1 MHRILTPLLL
11 LLAGTL
17 LSCSEEATSP
27 TDAEKG
33 VLRIEVVPTFGDDGE
48 IVPTNS
54 YVTPAGESVTFT
66 RLRFYVSELGLMDI
80 DDNMTMVEGIRLIDL
95 FEPQGSAVSSF
106 EIELEPKHYHMLNF
120 SIGVPESENHKDAA
134 TQSEPLGPNT
144 GMYWGWD
151 PGYIFYKI
159 EGTVDSAGAPVTF
172 LYHGGEDARK
182 KRVSLMGH
190 NRMNVSA
197 GDTTT
202 VTVEVDME
210 RFFEKNMAETGPLEL
225 AADPALRFHH
235 KGPANVADMTARNF
249 ATTITIAGMN

>member
-1 MHRILTPLLL
+1 MNRVLVT
-11 LLAGTL
+11 LAL
-17 LSCSEEATSP
+17 LSLTLSACSDEAVDPNTEAT
-27 TDAEKG
+27 G
-33 VLRIEVVPTFGDDGE
+33 VLRVNVLPTFGDDGV
-48 IVPTNS
+48 IVPTTQ
-54 YVTPAGESVTFT
+54 YVTAAGETVTFT
-66 RLRFYVSELGLMDI
+66 RIRFYVSEFGLMDI

-95 FEPQGSAVSSF
+95 FEPQGSAISGF
-106 EIELEPKHYHMLNF
+106 DIELEPKHYHMMNF

-159 EGTVDSAGAPVTF
+159 EGTVDSAGTPVTF

-182 KRVSLMGH
+182 KSISLMGH

-197 GDTTT
+197 GDTTS
-202 VTVEVDME
+202 VTIEVDMAK
-210 RFFEKNMAETGPLEL
+210 FFDQNLAQVGLLEL
-225 AADPALRFHH
+225 AEDPSLRFHH

-249 ATTITIAGMN
+249 ATTFGIAGMN